1 MCIREIERNENLH
14 VCIPRVRHDL
24 SRGDLI
30 TYSFEFPLLNSPIS
44 PNLPFQKR
52 RPCIYL
58 ILQPENQELNPSSR
72 SINYS
77 TPRRFFFLCFI
88 SYSVFPPGDHFF
100 FLSFFSILG
109 KICGISGRNPS
120 NLPPNLFSPPV
131 LVVVENLPPPP
142 ALSSYLPTHSL
153 HDKT

>member
-14 VCIPRVRHDL
+14 VCIRHDL
-24 SRGDLI
+24 FRGDLI

-72 SINYS
+72 STN
-77 TPRRFFFLCFI
+77 
-88 SYSVFPPGDHFF
+88 
-100 FLSFFSILG
+100 
-109 KICGISGRNPS
+109 
-120 NLPPNLFSPPV
+120 
-131 LVVVENLPPPP
+131 
-142 ALSSYLPTHSL
+142 
-153 HDKT
+153 